1 METITL
7 TLNARGRTRRV
18 TVGSSHYLVV
28 PVTMIVPGVLPG
40 SHGPLYYPAD
50 ENVKSAHAWNGM
62 PVVVDH
68 PTVNGVPVSARSAD
82 VFQTRWVGAVFNA
95 VATED
100 DPVLRGEAWLDI
112 DRTRAVDPRVLAD
125 IEAGRDVEVSTG
137 LNHRCDTC
145 GRTDRGTLMNRNE
158 LISFVTANC
167 DCWNKPDDKKVL
179 EAMTDDQL
187 GRVHASV
194 KKSREA
200 PAVNATPTPSVTI
213 PVAVPVVNGNPAP
226 APAQVPTQVVL
237 TPEMLTNLVGE
248 ITKGVIANVRTEGE
262 KANLVAN
269 LLAAAPEEHRQ
280 ALSVTYNALS
290 VEALRPMAAALPPQF
305 LPTLATN
312 FGPAGG
318 VPVVTN
324 VEVDQ
329 NDNLP
334 DPDYSWMDAPV
345 RNGKTRVKAD

>member
-1 METITL
+1 
-7 TLNARGRTRRV
+7 
-18 TVGSSHYLVV
+18 
-28 PVTMIVPGVLPG
+28 
-40 SHGPLYYPAD
+40 
-50 ENVKSAHAWNGM
+50 
-62 PVVVDH
+62 
-68 PTVNGVPVSARSAD
+68 
-82 VFQTRWVGAVFNA
+82 VFNA

-137 LNHRCDTC
+137 LTLDEETAPDGAVHNGKGGPTPYRATARNFRPDHLAILPDSVGACSLKDGCGIRLNHRCDTC